1 MEGELLGEVEASFDD
16 GNLVVDMDAGDDFFF
31 SEDPFASIPNDFSC
45 FSTLPPQPPTE
56 TFSPSTTTF
65 KPKGSILSSSSS
77 TASSSSSASWSS
89 FLQAPEVAAAS
100 DNAAMVEPTS
110 FLDRPQGEFSDD
122 ISFFTNFEGLLDL
135 EDSCPD
141 LPGST
146 SEGGD
151 AAGACG
157 GGRQEAGGE
166 GEEKG
171 KEAGGFSDDLAK
183 VFFEW
188 LRSNKE
194 SISPEDLRSIRLNR
208 STIESAACRLGR
220 NKQGRIQLLK
230 LILAWVQHNH
240 LRRNR
245 LNPLAAP
252 PHPPPVD
259 YQPMQSPPYI
269 HQLDYNYGS
278 NWFPGADMMAY
289 GGDMFSG
296 ATAPYPY
303 HHYGG
308 GGGGGGHLAGPVLS
322 QFAPFPGAGM
332 VGGFLPMFPQGQGML
347 RGTTTA
353 VSKTEE
359 ARRKRMARQQRRL
372 ASLHHYHHHQRHHRG
387 QRQHAQ
393 HSPEV
398 STAGASSNPS
408 TARNWDFWTNMA
420 ETRSTSSNTHLMQS
434 LIGDQVPPLL
444 KKTPQVDGAV
454 SSSLK
459 RPGLKGEKNLK
470 FLLQKVLKQS
480 DVGSL
485 GRIVLP
491 KKEAEMHLP
500 ELDARDGISIAM
512 EDIGTSQVWNMRYR
526 FWPNN
531 KSRMYLLENTGD
543 FVRCNG
549 LQEGDFIVIYSDVK
563 SGKYLI
569 RGVKVRQSLEP
580 SRSSVKAGQH
590 HKRS

>member
-1 MEGELLGEVEASFDD
+1 MEGELMGEVEANFDD

-31 SEDPFASIPNDFSC
+31 SEDAFASIPTDFSC
-45 FSTLPPQPPTE
+45 FSMLPPQPPTE

-77 TASSSSSASWSS
+77 TASSSSSTSWSS
-89 FLQAPEVAAAS
+89 LLQAPEVAAAAAS
-100 DNAAMVEPTS
+100 DNAAMVGPAS
-110 FLDRPQGEFSDD
+110 FLDLPQGEISDD
-122 ISFFTNFEGLLDL
+122 MSFFTNFEGLFDL
-135 EDSCPD
+135 EDSRPD
-141 LPGST
+141 LHGSA
-146 SEGGD
+146 SGGGD
-151 AAGACG
+151 VAGACCG
-157 GGRQEAGGE
+157 GPQEAGGE

-171 KEAGGFSDDLAK
+171 KEAGGFSDELAK

-208 STIESAACRLGR
+208 STIESAARRLGR

-240 LRRNR
+240 LRRNP
-245 LNPLAAP
+245 LHPLAPP
-252 PHPPPVD
+252 PHPPLVD
-259 YQPMQSPPYI
+259 YQPMQSPPYT

-303 HHYGG
+303 HHYS
-308 GGGGGGHLAGPVLS
+308 GGGGHLAGPVLS
-322 QFAPFPGAGM
+322 QFAPFPGAAM
-332 VGGFLPMFPQGQGML
+332 VGAFPPMFLQGQGVL
-347 RGTTTA
+347 DGGTTTG

-372 ASLHHYHHHQRHHRG
+372 SSLHHYHHHQRHHRG

-393 HSPEV
+393 RSPEV
-398 STAGASSNPS
+398 SAAGASSNPS
-408 TARNWDFWTNMA
+408 TARNWDFRTNMTK
-420 ETRSTSSNTHLMQS
+420 TRSTSSNTQLMQS
-434 LIGDQVPPLL
+434 LIGDQAPPPP
-444 KKTPQVDGAV
+444 KKTPQADGAV
-454 SSSLK
+454 SNSLM

-580 SRSSVKAGQH
+580 SRPSVKAGQQH
-590 HKRS
+590 ERS

>member
-1 MEGELLGEVEASFDD
+1 MEGELMGEVEANFDD

-31 SEDPFASIPNDFSC
+31 SEDAFASIPTDFSC
-45 FSTLPPQPPTE
+45 FSMLPPQPPTE

-77 TASSSSSASWSS
+77 TASSSSSTSWSS
-89 FLQAPEVAAAS
+89 LLQAPEVGAAAAS
-100 DNAAMVEPTS
+100 DNAAMVEPAS
-110 FLDRPQGEFSDD
+110 LLDLPQGEISDD
-122 ISFFTNFEGLLDL
+122 MSFFTNFEGLFDL
-135 EDSCPD
+135 EDSRPD
-141 LPGST
+141 LHGST
-146 SEGGD
+146 SEGGGV
-151 AAGACG
+151 AGGCCG
-157 GGRQEAGGE
+157 GTQEDGGE

-171 KEAGGFSDDLAK
+171 KEAGGFSDELAK

-208 STIESAACRLGR
+208 STIESAARRLGR

-240 LRRNR
+240 LRRNP
-245 LNPLAAP
+245 LHPLAPP
-252 PHPPPVD
+252 PHPPLVD
-259 YQPMQSPPYI
+259 YQPMQSPPYT

-308 GGGGGGHLAGPVLS
+308 GGGHLAGPVLS
-322 QFAPFPGAGM
+322 QFAPFPGAAM
-332 VGGFLPMFPQGQGML
+332 VGAFPPMFLQGQAVLDG
-347 RGTTTA
+347 GTTTG

-393 HSPEV
+393 RSPEV
-398 STAGASSNPS
+398 SAAGASSNPS
-408 TARNWDFWTNMA
+408 TARNWDFRTNMTK
-420 ETRSTSSNTHLMQS
+420 TRSTSSNTQLMQS
-434 LIGDQVPPLL
+434 LIGDQAPPPP
-444 KKTPQVDGAV
+444 KKTPQADGAV
-454 SSSLK
+454 SNSLM

-512 EDIGTSQVWNMRYR
+512 EDIGTSQVWSMRYR

-580 SRSSVKAGQH
+580 SRPSVKAGQQH
-590 HKRS
+590 ERS